1 MQTGTPVTEFGC
13 DGIPSASRWDE
24 EEWYRGRQILD
35 FALSSLWLS
44 RWITRGEGV
53 FLFYLQACRT

>member
-35 FALSSLWLS
+35 FALSSLS
-44 RWITRGEGV
+44 VISG
-53 FLFYLQACRT
+53 